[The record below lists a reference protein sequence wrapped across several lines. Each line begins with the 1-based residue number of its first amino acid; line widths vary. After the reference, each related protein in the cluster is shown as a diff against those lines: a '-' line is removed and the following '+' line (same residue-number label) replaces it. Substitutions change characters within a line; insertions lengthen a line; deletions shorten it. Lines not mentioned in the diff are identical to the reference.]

1 MELLFTE
8 HFTTPA
14 ATRRRLLKNLGAL
27 VGTGLLVAPARLL
40 AAPVDTPA
48 LAPAPGPEPIGTVKL
63 LTGTTPPAGWSR
75 CDGQLLPVAE
85 HPALFA
91 VLGDTYGGDG
101 HYTFALPNLGE
112 PTADGAPMQLAIKT
126 ANGPATTTA
135 LAELRLV
142 HQRRPRPRWA

>member
-1 MELLFTE
+1 MELPFTE
-8 HFTTPA
+8 HFTTPV

-27 VGTGLLVAPARLL
+27 VDSGLLVAPARLL
-40 AAPVDTPA
+40 AAPVAHPSKEAVPA
-48 LAPAPGPEPIGTVKL
+48 HESIGTVKL

-75 CDGQLLPVAE
+75 CDVQLLPVAE

-91 VLGDTYGGDG
+91 VLGATYGGDG

-112 PTADGAPMQLAIKT
+112 PTADGAPIQLAIKT

-142 HQRRPRPRWA
+142 HQHRPRPRWA